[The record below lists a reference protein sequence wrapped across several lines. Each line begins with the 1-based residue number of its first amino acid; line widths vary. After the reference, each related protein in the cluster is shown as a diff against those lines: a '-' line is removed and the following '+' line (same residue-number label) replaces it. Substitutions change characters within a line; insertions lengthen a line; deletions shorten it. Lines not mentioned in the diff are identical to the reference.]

1 MRLQLNIYAYTNQ
14 KVTTNVREGRRKK
27 GIDMFTK
34 NKIEH
39 ESTREDSS
47 TIKVVLISS
56 DLTKLNISRSPMILP
71 RIHQLTIITRTD
83 KTFSMQ
89 EMTHSHR

>member
-39 ESTREDSS
+39 ESTREDSKHYQGS
-47 TIKVVLISS
+47 PHL
-56 DLTKLNISRSPMILP
+56 LRLNKAKYKQITNDFAENSPINNNNP
-71 RIHQLTIITRTD
+71 NRQN
-83 KTFSMQ
+83 F
-89 EMTHSHR
+89 